1 MLKSLMKKV
10 DIHEEMGNFSK
21 EMKTIKKETDQCQYQ
36 DPYYFC

>member
-21 EMKTIKKETDQCQYQ
+21 KMKTIKKEKEKC
-36 DPYYFC
+36 